1 MCNDQSGPPVN
12 HGPVIVADE
21 ITDDNASERLTSI
34 ASSTHSLSSS
44 ILQHRHENGRT
55 YHKYKAGRY
64 NYPNDEREM
73 DRLDFQHELFLLT
86 LHDRLGLAPPNEPG
100 SKVNRVLDLGT
111 GTGIWA
117 IDFADEHPEAVVGNP
132 EGSQVPRK
140 LKLEPGIWRG
150 SFAYTND
157 RVRTNTPW
165 GTLFFGMLISSSSV
179 PPNIR
184 FEVDDIEETWT
195 YREPFDYIHCRA
207 MTSSISDW
215 RKLLQQAY
223 DHLQPGG
230 WFELQEG
237 HVRPLSDDGTLTREH
252 SLSRWADY
260 IEEACNIMGRPFVNV
275 LSLVEI
281 MREIGYVNVTY
292 STFKWPLNTW
302 PKDEHY
308 QTLGHFNHENY
319 MEGIEGFTLAP
330 FSRALKWSREAVDMF
345 LVGNDWQ
352 MVFDTPKTLALLEE
366 GSNSKQ

>member
-73 DRLDFQHELFLLT
+73 DRLGMCSHILHKLYRHVKLISYPILSLDFQHELFLLT

-117 IDFADEHPEAVVGNP
+117 IDFADEHPEAVVYGVDLSP
-132 EGSQVPRK
+132 TQTT
-140 LKLEPGIWRG
+140 
-150 SFAYTND
+150 A
-157 RVRTNTPW
+157 
-165 GTLFFGMLISSSSV
+165 V

-195 YREPFDYIHCRA
+195 YRSSSSKH
-207 MTSSISDW
+207 TSKGPPNLQTSNLLIPIS
-215 RKLLQQAY
+215 
-223 DHLQPGG
+223 HLEPGG

-260 IEEACNIMGRPFVNV
+260 IEEACNSMGRPFVNV
-275 LSLVEI
+275 LSLMEV

-330 FSRALKWSREAVDMF
+330 FTRALKWSREAVDMF
-345 LVGNDWQ
+345 LVGVRNDLRNRYIHAYIPIQ
-352 MVFDTPKTLALLEE
+352 LIHARKPERLNKD
-366 GSNSKQ
+366 

>member
-1 MCNDQSGPPVN
+1 MCNNQSGPPVN
-12 HGPVIVADE
+12 HGPVIVVDE
-21 ITDDNASERLTSI
+21 ITDDNASERLTSL

-86 LHDRLGLAPPNEPG
+86 LNDRLGLAPPNEPG

-117 IDFADEHPEAVVGNP
+117 IDFADEHPEAVVYGVDLSP
-132 EGSQVPRK
+132 TQTT
-140 LKLEPGIWRG
+140 
-150 SFAYTND
+150 A
-157 RVRTNTPW
+157 
-165 GTLFFGMLISSSSV
+165 V

-215 RKLLQQAY
+215 RKLLQQTY
-223 DHLQPGG
+223 DHLEPGG

-275 LSLVEI
+275 LSLVEV

-330 FSRALKWSREAVDMF
+330 FTRALKWSREAIDMF
-345 LVGNDWQ
+345 LVGVRNDLRNRYIHAYIPIQ
-352 MVFDTPKTLALLEE
+352 LIHARKPERLNKD
-366 GSNSKQ
+366 